1 MTQHQGIRSLIGL
14 SAFFL
19 LSTMPLS
26 AQQVSGRIN
35 GTVTDASGSLIAG
48 ADVKIVSEATGQARD
63 TKSGGDGSFEVTNL
77 QPGKYRVDISQTGFN
92 RLQQS
97 GIELTANQ
105 SLPLGQLKL
114 AVGDVATSMTVQAE
128 VSQIQTSSGERSGI
142 ISSAEIRDL
151 TVLNRDFASLV
162 ALLPGVVDTPG
173 TAEVQGFSGGA
184 SFNVNGGRSNGNS
197 ITIDG
202 GSTENT
208 NGGNGNNFVSLD
220 SIATVRIVTSNY
232 QPEFGRKPAA
242 SIMAVSKGGSQKYHG
257 AAYWLYRHE
266 WMNANQFFNNRQGL
280 PQTPRRVQTPGFNI
294 GGPIHL
300 PGRLNNGKMKVFFFG
315 SLEFIKERRPQGII
329 NLTTPTAA
337 ERTGDFSNSKN
348 GTSAVNIKDPTVS
361 GTCNATNR
369 TSCFENNIIPPSRI
383 DRNGQALLSVL
394 PLPNA
399 TNTAVTNGA
408 YNFSTQESL
417 NIPKTLFNER
427 VDFIIDEK
435 TSLWLKYNFWWEDQ
449 QGWAV
454 SAGNSNWGYMPAHYI
469 SKTHAPAV
477 TFTRIMS
484 PTMVL
489 EASARVTRWTEDGA
503 ALDTDRLKAI
513 SRATAGFNIP
523 QLYPAGNPLNL
534 LPNTTFGGLPSAIGT
549 SLNARFPLRGAES
562 PGFADLTITKIKGN
576 HTAKFG
582 FYYERWKAVKGESGT
597 WNGTYDFT
605 VDSVNPSDTQNPFA
619 NALQGVFKT
628 YRESNNR
635 PPLYENSY
643 SYEWYVQDSWK
654 VKRNFTLDYG
664 IRFGWSTP
672 FYSPRNQEAGFVPS
686 TWDPTQAIRFISP
699 VRINNVRLGQDPV
712 SKQTYPALLIGAI
725 APGSGNP
732 FNGTVNL
739 LTNSTYPRGLRENSN
754 VKAAPRI
761 GFAWDPF
768 KDGKTVIRGGIG
780 LFYEIH
786 EKDLWGYAL
795 HLDPPNQ
802 LTPQI
807 AYGTFASLAASQGY
821 LFPSATSGLNPKR
834 TLGRTYSYSFGV
846 QRQLGQGFM
855 LDVAYVATLGR
866 HLLERKDLNSIPI
879 GTTLNPANLDSTNNN
894 AALPNQ
900 FLYPY
905 PGYTNIFYYNYDSN
919 SSYHSLQTTLNKRL
933 THGLSGG
940 LSWTWSK
947 AMDYGDSDT
956 VTLSNLI
963 SPKIWN
969 YGEAGYDRTHIL
981 KGSWVYAMP
990 KGSKVLSNGMRN
1002 VATKGLLDGWQMS
1015 GIMTLMSGA
1024 PQSVGLG
1031 TQSGNAN
1038 NVSGSPTDAARP
1050 NIIGV
1055 PTLPKDQRTFSLN
1068 VNPAAF
1074 AMPAVGTLG
1083 NAPKTVYRGPGRNNF
1098 DISMFK
1104 NFQITERFRAQFRAE
1119 AYNIFNH
1126 TQYTSVD
1133 NTIRFNNTTAV
1144 VRGTLNG
1151 VAYTADPGAQVPTT
1165 FGQFTAAGLARRMQL
1180 GLRVDF

>member
-1 MTQHQGIRSLIGL
+1 MNQNSSVRALLCLG
-14 SAFFL
+14 AAFL
-19 LSTMPLS
+19 LTAAPLA
-26 AQQVSGRIN
+26 AQQVSGKIN
-35 GTVTDASGSLIAG
+35 GSVTEATGSFITG
-48 ADVKIVSEATGQARD
+48 ANVKIVSEATGQTRE
-63 TKSGGDGSFEVTNL
+63 TKSGNDGTFEVTNL
-77 QPGKYRVDISQTGFN
+77 QPGKYRIEITQTGFK
-92 RLQQS
+92 RLEHG

-105 SLPLGQLKL
+105 SLSVGQLKL
-114 AVGDVATSMTVQAE
+114 TIGDVATSLTVQAE
-128 VSQIQTSSGERSGI
+128 VTQLQTSSGERSGI
-142 ISSAEIRDL
+142 ISSDEIRDL
-151 TVLNRDFASLV
+151 TVINRDFVSLV
-162 ALLPGVVDTPG
+162 SLLPGVVDTPG
-173 TAEVQGFSGGA
+173 TAEVQGFSGNA
-184 SFNVNGGRSNGNS
+184 SVNVNGGRSNGNS

-220 SIATVRIVTSNY
+220 SIGSVRIITSNY

-242 SIMAVSKGGSQKYHG
+242 SIMAISKGGSQKYHG
-257 AAYWLYRHE
+257 AAYWYYRHE

-294 GGPIHL
+294 GGPVPL
-300 PGRLNNGKMKVFFFG
+300 PGRMNNGKMKVFFFG
-315 SLEFIKERRPQGII
+315 SLEFIKERRPLGII

-348 GTSAVNIKDPTVS
+348 GTTPVYIKDPTVS
-361 GTCNATNR
+361 GTCSASNR
-369 TSCFENNIIPPSRI
+369 TSCFPNNIIPPSRI
-383 DRNGQALLSVL
+383 DKNGQALLNVL
-394 PLPNA
+394 PLPNVD
-399 TNTAVTNGA
+399 NSAVANGA

-417 NIPKTLFNER
+417 NIPKVLFNER
-427 VDFIIDEK
+427 VDFIVDEK
-435 TSLWLKYNFWWEDQ
+435 TSFWLKYNFWREDQ

-469 SKTHAPAV
+469 SKTHAPAA
-477 TFTRIMS
+477 TFTRIVN
-484 PTMVL
+484 PTTVL
-489 EASARVTRWTEDGA
+489 EASVRVTRWTEDGA
-503 ALDTDRLKAI
+503 ALDTDRLKTI
-513 SRATAGFNIP
+513 SRASAGFKIP
-523 QLYPAGNPLNL
+523 QLYPGGNPLNL
-534 LPNTTFGGLPSAIGT
+534 LPNTTFGGVPSAIGT

-562 PGFADLTITKIKGN
+562 PGFADLTITKTKGP

-582 FYYERWKAVKGESGT
+582 FYYERWKAVKGESGV

-605 VDSVNPSDTQNPFA
+605 VDANNPNDSQSPFA
-619 NALQGVFKT
+619 NALQGNFKT
-628 YRESNNR
+628 YKESNNR
-635 PPLYENSY
+635 PPLYEQSF
-643 SYEWYVQDSWK
+643 SYEWYAQDSWK

-672 FYSPRNQEAGFVPS
+672 FYSSRRQEAGFVPN
-686 TWDPTQAIRFISP
+686 TWNPAQAVRFISP
-699 VRINNVRLGQDPV
+699 VRVNNVRLGQDPV
-712 SKQTYPALLIGAI
+712 TKQTYPAILIGAI
-725 APGSGNP
+725 APGSGDP

-739 LTNSTYPRGLRENSN
+739 MTNSTYPHGLRENSG

-768 KDGKTVIRGGIG
+768 NDNKTVIRGGIG

-807 AYGTFASLAASQGY
+807 SYGSFESLAASQGY
-821 LFPSATSGLNPKR
+821 QFPSATSGLNPKR

-846 QRQLGQGFM
+846 QRQLGKGFM
-855 LDVAYVATLGR
+855 IDVAYVATLGR
-866 HLLERKDLNSIPI
+866 HLLERKDLNAIPI
-879 GTTLNPANLDSTNNN
+879 GTTLNPANLDTTNNN

-905 PGYTNIFYYNYDSN
+905 PGYTNIFFYNYDSN
-919 SSYHSLQTTLNKRL
+919 SSYHSAQTMLNKRL

-940 LSWTWSK
+940 LAWTWSK
-947 AMDYGDSDT
+947 AMDYGDLDT

-963 SPKIWN
+963 SPKVWN

-981 KGSWVYAMP
+981 KGSWVYSIP
-990 KGSKVLSNGMRN
+990 KASQLLPNAARN
-1002 VATKGLLDGWQMS
+1002 IATRGLFDGWQMS

-1024 PQSVGLG
+1024 PQGVSLG

-1050 NIIGV
+1050 MMVGV
-1055 PTLPKDQRTFSLN
+1055 PTLPKDQKTFSLN

-1083 NAPKTVYRGPGRNNF
+1083 NAPKNVYRGPGRNNF

-1104 NFQITERFRAQFRAE
+1104 NFRVTERFKAQFRAE

-1133 NTIRFNNTTAV
+1133 NSIRFNNTAGV
-1144 VRGTLNG
+1144 VKGTLNG
-1151 VAYTADPGAQVPTT
+1151 VAYSADPGAQVPTT
-1165 FGQFTAAGLARRMQL
+1165 FGQFTAAGLSRRMQL

>member
-1 MTQHQGIRSLIGL
+1 MTQNQSLRVLLGPC
-14 SAFFL
+14 AAFL
-19 LSTMPLS
+19 LFAASLF

-35 GTVTDASGSLIAG
+35 GTVTDESGSLIAG
-48 ADVKIVSEATGQARD
+48 ADVKIVSEATGQTRD
-63 TKSGGDGSFEVTNL
+63 TKSAGDGAFEATNL
-77 QPGKYRVDISQTGFN
+77 QPGNYRVEVTQTGFK

-97 GIELTANQ
+97 RIELTANQ
-105 SLPLGQLKL
+105 SLSVGQLKL

-128 VSQIQTSSGERSGI
+128 AAQIQTSSGERSGI

-242 SIMAVSKGGSQKYHG
+242 SIMAVTKGGAQTYHG

-280 PQTPRRVQTPGFNI
+280 AQTPRRVQTPGFNL
-294 GGPIHL
+294 GGPAPL
-300 PGRLNNGKMKVFFFG
+300 PRRLNNGKMKVFFFG

-329 NLTTPTAA
+329 NLTTPTVA

-348 GTSAVNIKDPTVS
+348 GTSAIYIKDPTLT
-361 GTCNATNR
+361 GACNSSNR
-369 TSCFENNIIPPSRI
+369 TACFENNMIPLSRI

-399 TNTAVTNGA
+399 INTAVTNGA

-417 NIPKTLFNER
+417 NIPKILMNER

-454 SAGNSNWGYMPAHYI
+454 SAGNSNWGYMPAHYT
-469 SKTHAPAV
+469 SKTHAPAL
-477 TFTRIMS
+477 TFTRIIT
-484 PTMVL
+484 PTTVL

-503 ALDTDRLKAI
+503 ALNTDRLQAI
-513 SRATAGFNIP
+513 SRAGAGFNIP
-523 QLYPAGNPLNL
+523 QLYPSGNPLNL

-562 PGFADLTITKIKGN
+562 PGFADFTLTKTMGP
-576 HTAKFG
+576 HTAKLG
-582 FYYERWKAVKGESGT
+582 FYYERWKAVKGESGI

-605 VDSVNPSDTQNPFA
+605 VDSVNPGDTQNPFS
-619 NALQGVFKT
+619 NALLGVFKT

-635 PPLYENSY
+635 PPLYESSY
-643 SYEWYVQDSWK
+643 SYEWYAQDSWK

-686 TWDPTQAIRFISP
+686 TWNPAQAVRFISP
-699 VRINNVRLGQDPV
+699 VRVNNVRVGQDPV
-712 SKQTYPALLIGAI
+712 SKQIYPAIVIGAI
-725 APGSGNP
+725 APGSGDP
-732 FNGTVNL
+732 YNGTINL
-739 LTNSTYPRGLRENSN
+739 LTNSTYPRGLRENSG

-802 LTPQI
+802 LTPNI

-821 LFPSATSGLNPKR
+821 LFPSATSGLNPQR
-834 TLGRTYSYSFGV
+834 TLGRTISYSFGF
-846 QRQLGQGFM
+846 QRQFGKGFM
-855 LDVAYVATLGR
+855 IDVAYVATLGR
-866 HLLERKDLNSIPI
+866 HLLERKDINSIPV

-905 PGYTNIFYYNYDSN
+905 PGYTNIFFYNYDSN

-940 LSWTWSK
+940 LAWTWSK
-947 AMDYGDSDT
+947 AMDYGDLDT
-956 VTLSNLI
+956 NTLSNLV
-963 SPKIWN
+963 SPKVWN

-981 KGSWVYAMP
+981 KGSWVYAVP
-990 KGSKVLSNGMRN
+990 KASTLLPAGVRN
-1002 VATKGLLDGWQMS
+1002 IATRGVLDGWQMS

-1024 PQSVGLG
+1024 PQSVALG

-1038 NVSGSPTDAARP
+1038 NVSGSPSDAARP
-1050 NIIGV
+1050 MITGV
-1055 PTLPKDQRTFSLN
+1055 PTLPKDQRTFALN

-1083 NAPKTVYRGPGRNNF
+1083 NAPKNVYRGPGRNNF

-1104 NFQITERFRAQFRAE
+1104 NFRINERFRTQFRAE

-1126 TQYTSVD
+1126 TQFSSVD
-1133 NTIRFNNTTAV
+1133 NTIRFNNTAGV